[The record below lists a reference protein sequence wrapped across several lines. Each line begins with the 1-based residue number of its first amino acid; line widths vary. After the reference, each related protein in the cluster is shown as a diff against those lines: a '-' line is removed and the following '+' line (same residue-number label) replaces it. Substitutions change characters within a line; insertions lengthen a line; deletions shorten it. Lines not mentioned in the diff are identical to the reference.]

1 MHNKFA
7 LKRKDGITMDSP
19 QEQRMIL
26 ESHRAAWR
34 TNLTAWLSNDEIH
47 LDEDPIPG
55 KILRGIPADEVP
67 VTYPY

>member
-1 MHNKFA
+1 
-7 LKRKDGITMDSP
+7 MDSP

-34 TNLTAWLSNDEIH
+34 TNLTAWLTDDEIRLH
-47 LDEDPIPG
+47 EDPIPG